1 MRLLKLI
8 VFVLFICFNINAEEN
23 HQLTVS
29 DLYNDP
35 GLSRYKY
42 REKNIIW
49 TPDGKCVAYFENI
62 DTTQIALLRMNARS
76 KTIDTI
82 FVSSQLLWFG
92 ENDTIKMDHKNYKW
106 SPVGNKLLLRGEKD
120 LFIYNIEEKSLDRVT
135 TDKDSKSDVKFSPDA
150 KWLSY
155 IKNHDIWITKID
167 TKENLQLTKDG
178 NDSLYNGELDWVYP
192 EELDIRSGYQWSPD
206 SRNIAFMQMDES
218 NVPKFPIPDWTNP
231 HPDIYWEYYPKAGD
245 QNPEVRLGIIDISED
260 KVVWINLES
269 PDIEYIPRFDW
280 LPNSETLAVQTLN
293 RGQNH
298 LKLYFVNTVSGDCRL
313 ILEEKDPYWLN
324 ITDLYYFFKNRENF
338 IWYSEQDGFMHLYLY
353 NYEGNII
360 EQLTKGKWC
369 VTELNDVDEKKEIVY
384 FTSTKESVLERH
396 IYSLSLKTKK
406 VIKIDKGKGTHSGN
420 FSPLFH
426 YYIERFSRIDIP
438 TKLYLTSV
446 KGKKVKV
453 LFQNDEFDKDKY
465 GFGTTRF
472 KEITAEDGAT
482 LYCSL
487 LYPRDFDPKKK
498 YPVLI
503 YVYGGPHT
511 QLVCNRFVNTWYQLL
526 AQRGYLVF
534 ALDNR
539 GSYGRGRDWERKIY
553 LQLGKCELQ
562 DQLAGVNYLKSLNY
576 VDSDRI
582 GIWGWSYG
590 GYMTLYSLCKAPDI
604 FKTGIAVAP
613 VTDWKYYDS
622 IYTERYMGLPKDNTL
637 GYKKSAPLNFVEQL
651 KANFLLVHGMADDNV
666 HFQQSASFINEL
678 IKYNKHFQFMTYPR
692 RKHGISDKDARI
704 HLFETMTK
712 FIEENL

>member
-1 MRLLKLI
+1 M
-8 VFVLFICFNINAEEN
+8 
-23 HQLTVS
+23 
-29 DLYNDP
+29 
-35 GLSRYKY
+35 
-42 REKNIIW
+42 
-49 TPDGKCVAYFENI
+49 
-62 DTTQIALLRMNARS
+62 
-76 KTIDTI
+76 
-82 FVSSQLLWFG
+82 
-92 ENDTIKMDHKNYKW
+92 
-106 SPVGNKLLLRGEKD
+106 
-120 LFIYNIEEKSLDRVT
+120 
-135 TDKDSKSDVKFSPDA
+135 
-150 KWLSY
+150 
-155 IKNHDIWITKID
+155 
-167 TKENLQLTKDG
+167 
-178 NDSLYNGELDWVYP
+178 YNGELDWVYP

-260 KVVWINLES
+260 KVVWINLDS

-298 LKLYFVNTVSGDCRL
+298 LKLYFVNTVSGNCRL

-353 NYEGNII
+353 DYEGNII

-438 TKLYLTSV
+438 TKLYLTTV

-487 LYPRDFDPKKK
+487 LYPRDFDPKRK

-503 YVYGGPHT
+503 YVYGGPHA
-511 QLVCNRFVNTWYQLL
+511 QLVCNRFVNTWHQLL

-613 VTDWKYYDS
+613 VTDWKYYDT

-637 GYKKSAPLNFVEQL
+637 GYKKSAPINFVDQL